1 MYINRGLLKQ
11 NARNTLSRGYW
22 SCVLGGLVLALAAGD
37 FGSTPSANTYSFSGM
52 GKNPSGSFRGDIYS
66 YDPAD
71 VFGGIFGNADLPLYM
86 LEIFIAVLTIALV
99 ISVLITIFLL
109 QPLEV
114 GCRRFFIGA
123 RENRYDL
130 GDMGAAFSSSYMNVV
145 EVMFKRQFFI
155 FLWSLLFIIP
165 GIIKAY
171 EYRMIPYILAEDP
184 STSSREAFFRSRQM
198 MTGSK
203 FDAFL
208 FDLSFIGW
216 FLLDS
221 ISFGIAGIFFVK
233 PYYYNACAELY
244 AFLEAKTSQGA
255 APSSLENTV
264 ISGPTVPAED
274 AKPFNTPYGQ

>member
-52 GKNPSGSFRGDIYS
+52 GKNPSGNFRGDIYS

-99 ISVLITIFLL
+99 ISVLITIFLR

-123 RENRYDL
+123 RD
-130 GDMGAAFSSSYMNVV
+130 
-145 EVMFKRQFFI
+145 
-155 FLWSLLFIIP
+155 
-165 GIIKAY
+165 
-171 EYRMIPYILAEDP
+171 
-184 STSSREAFFRSRQM
+184 
-198 MTGSK
+198 
-203 FDAFL
+203 
-208 FDLSFIGW
+208 
-216 FLLDS
+216 
-221 ISFGIAGIFFVK
+221 
-233 PYYYNACAELY
+233 
-244 AFLEAKTSQGA
+244 
-255 APSSLENTV
+255 
-264 ISGPTVPAED
+264 
-274 AKPFNTPYGQ
+274 